1 MATVVAAT
9 AGIASMVGSTVMI
22 AFTLGI
28 VVMSR
33 HDVPK
38 QS

>member
-1 MATVVAAT
+1 L
-9 AGIASMVGSTVMI
+9 MVGSTVLI
-22 AFTLGI
+22 AFMLGIVVTFMLGI

-38 QS
+38 QP